1 MKAKTL
7 EDRVMERS
15 VEEFERRLVWVDL
28 REQLVESVCRAE
40 VDEYDGEIRMRPDPW
55 GRESKLWQRRSPK
68 RSLEEVL
75 EAFGRNPLFAGWEV
89 DGTPDV
95 DETDELLAG
104 LTLAGFLD
112 ADHINLRIEGRMSPS
127 PWLGTLASM
136 VGLASLEA
144 RLGALTRLSP
154 TAPLLKSGA
163 IAPFDRG
170 LFGGVEEFG
179 QNALV
184 PRVQVW
190 AFGARLLER
199 PMRPL
204 PAPSLTSIA
213 PWRKPKDEGWDD
225 GELLASTLRDLALL
239 MSVRGAQEELDRELA
254 YYDREGRDYTEG
266 EKQERLDVFTR
277 RLEAARAERAE
288 RMAKAKAP
296 LGLSRLIRDYDLN
309 AMEVE
314 ILLVVACLDLLGGD
328 SQTLR
333 DWRLYVSSNG
343 GWSSYPGSVGGL
355 SALFGRDRSE
365 RMAVREL
372 VGPRSRLVRA
382 GLLHFNGLSTE
393 EGDLVDPNTT
403 LALTWK
409 AAAVLSGIEGLR
421 ELER

>member
-7 EDRVMERS
+7 EDRVMKRAI
-15 VEEFERRLVWVDL
+15 EELERRLTWVDL

-40 VDEYDGEIRMRPDPW
+40 VDEYDGEIRMKPDSW
-55 GRESKLWQRRSPK
+55 GHGSDLWQRRSPK
-68 RSLEEVL
+68 RSLEEVF
-75 EAFGRNPLFAGWEV
+75 EAFGREPNFGGDV
-89 DGTPDV
+89 DGTPDG

-112 ADHINLRIEGRMSPS
+112 ADHVSHRSEGRHNPS
-127 PWLGTLASM
+127 TWVGTLASM
-136 VGLASLEA
+136 VGLASLDA
-144 RLGALTRLSP
+144 RLGVLTRLAP

-163 IAPFDRG
+163 IAPLGRE
-170 LFGGVEEFG
+170 LFGGVEDFR

-184 PRVQVW
+184 PRVQAW

-199 PMRPL
+199 PWRQL

-213 PWRKPKDEGWDD
+213 PWLKPKDEGWDD

-239 MSVRGAQEELDRELA
+239 MSVRGAQEELDRERA
-254 YYDREGRDYTEG
+254 YYERECRDYTEG
-266 EKQERLDVFTR
+266 EKGERLDVFTR
-277 RLEAARAERAE
+277 RLEAARVERAE

-296 LGLSRLIRDYDLN
+296 LGLSRLIREYDLN

-328 SQTLR
+328 SGTLS
-333 DWRLYVSSNG
+333 DWRLHVSSNR
-343 GWSSYPGSVGGL
+343 GWASYPGSVGGL
-355 SALFGRDRSE
+355 SALFGSDRSE

-372 VGPRSRLVRA
+372 MGPGSRLVRA

-393 EGDLVDPNTT
+393 EGDLVEPNST

-421 ELER
+421 VLER

>member
-1 MKAKTL
+1 MKTKTL
-7 EDRVMERS
+7 EDRVLKRS
-15 VEEFERRLVWVDL
+15 VEEFERRLTWVEL

-75 EAFGRNPLFAGWEV
+75 EAFGREPDFGGEV
-89 DGTPDV
+89 EGDPDG

-112 ADHINLRIEGRMSPS
+112 ADHINPETQCRLDPS
-127 PWLGTLASM
+127 TWVRTLASL
-136 VGLASLEA
+136 VGLASLDA
-144 RLGALTRLSP
+144 RLGVLTRLAP
-154 TAPLLKSGA
+154 TAPLLRSGA
-163 IAPFDRG
+163 IAPLGRE
-170 LFGGVEEFG
+170 LFGGVEEFV
-179 QNALV
+179 QNPLV
-184 PRVQVW
+184 PRVQAW

-199 PMRPL
+199 PARVLPL
-204 PAPSLTSIA
+204 PSLTSIA
-213 PWRKPKDEGWDD
+213 PWLKPKDEGWDD
-225 GELLASTLRDLALL
+225 AELLASSLRDLALL

-266 EKQERLDVFTR
+266 EKHERLDVFTR

-296 LGLSRLIRDYDLN
+296 LGLSRLIREYDLN

-314 ILLVVACLDLLGGD
+314 ILLVVACLDLLGSD

-343 GWSSYPGSVGGL
+343 GWSSYPGSVEGL

-372 VGPRSRLVRA
+372 VGPGSRLVRA

-393 EGDLVDPNTT
+393 EGDLVDPSST

-409 AAAVLSGIEGLR
+409 AAAVLSGVEGLR
-421 ELER
+421 TLER